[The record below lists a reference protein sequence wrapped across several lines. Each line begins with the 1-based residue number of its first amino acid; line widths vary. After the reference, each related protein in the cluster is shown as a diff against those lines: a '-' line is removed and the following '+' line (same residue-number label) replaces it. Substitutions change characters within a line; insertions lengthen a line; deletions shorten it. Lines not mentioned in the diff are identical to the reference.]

1 MPQRPWAART
11 SHLRS
16 RLAHV
21 GVVLLLGSATACAH
35 STTSRATPA
44 TPESVRARELVNGF
58 VIGWRSAFRA
68 AANHGSPLYFRAL
81 AAPSMESERWSPGG
95 TPYEGLV
102 SLRLACFDG
111 RDFLEGGWFNEHFP
125 FAARERMYSQR
136 VTRRSAVGYCPDW
149 AGSSLPRFATVVQAH
164 EVLFPPL
171 LRDSVNRSRRALLD
185 SLLSLHER
193 SPVDSVVTGQIVR
206 FALDAGDLPLA
217 GRSADACKASSY
229 YCLRLRAMVQLA
241 RQDSVGA
248 DTLFEAAWNDA
259 AESGLCDITSLRSL
273 LGPLPLDVPARPS
286 CISATHERATFWW
299 LSNPL
304 WRLSYN
310 VRRVEHEKR
319 QMEISLR
326 QQLHADELLDFSRAN
341 EASAIELVNRY
352 GWPDRL
358 LVADSS
364 FERNTRGVTSSHAD
378 LPRRPHGASEYSRAR
393 STSIPSSGVF
403 NDPIAADP
411 VEWLRSRPDRG
422 DPFREPW
429 PHEHA
434 WFGRF
439 LAPIEEWQVAR
450 MMRGRQLLLV
460 VATPVPIDATQ
471 PRSVDTLSAVLSWG
485 SGPARTTLIAT
496 GRASA
501 GVMRF
506 VGEAPNEAGVLSA
519 EVFGVSS
526 RDALTAWRLRVG
538 ADTLPLTRTS
548 ALVGARVSD
557 IVLLDPKAD
566 FAAATPSFAQVEGA
580 MLASSMLGPGLTNV
594 GLYWEVYGIPA
605 DSRVVTFTLTV
616 RSSRRGALQM
626 LTGLVSRRSEGADD
640 VSTTWERTLA
650 ATGLQ
655 PEAGE
660 LPVGEFLRIG
670 GLVTGRY
677 TVSVRASW
685 GETAGQS
692 ASSPTRELSVP

>member
-1 MPQRPWAART
+1 
-11 SHLRS
+11 
-16 RLAHV
+16 
-21 GVVLLLGSATACAH
+21 
-35 STTSRATPA
+35 
-44 TPESVRARELVNGF
+44 
-58 VIGWRSAFRA
+58 
-68 AANHGSPLYFRAL
+68 
-81 AAPSMESERWSPGG
+81 
-95 TPYEGLV
+95 
-102 SLRLACFDG
+102 
-111 RDFLEGGWFNEHFP
+111 
-125 FAARERMYSQR
+125 
-136 VTRRSAVGYCPDW
+136 
-149 AGSSLPRFATVVQAH
+149 
-164 EVLFPPL
+164 
-171 LRDSVNRSRRALLD
+171 
-185 SLLSLHER
+185 
-193 SPVDSVVTGQIVR
+193 
-206 FALDAGDLPLA
+206 
-217 GRSADACKASSY
+217 
-229 YCLRLRAMVQLA
+229 
-241 RQDSVGA
+241 
-248 DTLFEAAWNDA
+248 
-259 AESGLCDITSLRSL
+259 
-273 LGPLPLDVPARPS
+273 
-286 CISATHERATFWW
+286 
-299 LSNPL
+299 
-304 WRLSYN
+304 
-310 VRRVEHEKR
+310 
-319 QMEISLR
+319 
-326 QQLHADELLDFSRAN
+326 
-341 EASAIELVNRY
+341 
-352 GWPDRL
+352 
-358 LVADSS
+358 
-364 FERNTRGVTSSHAD
+364 
-378 LPRRPHGASEYSRAR
+378 
-393 STSIPSSGVF
+393 
-403 NDPIAADP
+403 
-411 VEWLRSRPDRG
+411 
-422 DPFREPW
+422 
-429 PHEHA
+429 
-434 WFGRF
+434 
-439 LAPIEEWQVAR
+439 